1 MSNSKLQGRPVRHS
15 NRHRAATRN
24 GLMVVVTLVC
34 LLVVTSIVGSMIK
47 NAIFT
52 RRELLAERDLRQTEL
67 MLQSGA
73 SRAAARLVTTPDFAG
88 DSWEIPAAT
97 AANTGK
103 GRVVTEITRTASGM
117 ALDIRVVAEY
127 PLDRDFPIRR
137 SQTFHVAASEAK

>member
-88 DSWEIPAAT
+88 DSWEIPA
-97 AANTGK
+97 NTGK